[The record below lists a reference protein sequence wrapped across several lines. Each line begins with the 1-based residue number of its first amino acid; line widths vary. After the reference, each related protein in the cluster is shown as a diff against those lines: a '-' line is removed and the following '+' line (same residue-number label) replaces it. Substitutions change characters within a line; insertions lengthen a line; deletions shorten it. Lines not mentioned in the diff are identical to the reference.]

1 MKPQDPII
9 WLKNKS
15 YINGIQQSQIMRDY
29 TKYYIIEQKTIE
41 HFRDLFV
48 LNSHDKFMNNN
59 KINFETYYNMMGPSV
74 EKYKNQLSE
83 QY

>member
-41 HFRDLFV
+41 HFRDLWTIEYY
-48 LNSHDKFMNNN
+48 N
-59 KINFETYYNMMGPSV
+59 KHRLLDINFETYYYMMGPSI